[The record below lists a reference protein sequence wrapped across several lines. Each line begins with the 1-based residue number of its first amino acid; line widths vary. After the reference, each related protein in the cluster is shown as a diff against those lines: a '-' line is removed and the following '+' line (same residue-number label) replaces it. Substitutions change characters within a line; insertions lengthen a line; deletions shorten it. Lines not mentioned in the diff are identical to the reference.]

1 MMAVQYLSSHLC
13 SRLRLGRTFAVAVRI
28 DKLQSH
34 AGHLHSTA
42 PVRTSDS
49 RSVKPL
55 PRKKSKALV
64 ATDVITDQ
72 MSYFLKINKLIE
84 GERRKQSL
92 LVKTMKELLDAI
104 SRSREQLQLIQPW
117 FWNLVE
123 TDQKRQLIVECAVE
137 GFQKAGVYPLLEDG
151 VFTIDQL
158 VKSAPIASKAEVP
171 GVYARLY
178 LAKRKSGLYIGS
190 SGNIMSRMKGH
201 NKNLPKARGLQ
212 ANAYARAIGKHQR
225 VLCDL
230 NDNTFAQQD
239 EHIRLVIEQL
249 LVILLGTYAISDIEN
264 SIAPGCQQH
273 ERAHA
278 KLAPS
283 RYVKMEDIVKV
294 EPGAVDGD
302 SDEEALSI
310 IIRGRSARTSLEL
323 AKLGLEVCTKCGW
336 HPITAR
342 LDPNTKFGTR
352 VAFGTDISPL
362 NWFSPIDTI
371 IPPSAKATKANSRT
385 TAITIYRKGT
395 LEVVVAPVATLD
407 LQPQAST

>member
-1 MMAVQYLSSHLC
+1 MMAVQFLSSHLC

-34 AGHLHSTA
+34 ACHLHSTA
-42 PVRTSDS
+42 TVRTSDS

-64 ATDVITDQ
+64 ATDVVTDQ

-104 SRSREQLQLIQPW
+104 SRSRGQLPLIQPW

-123 TDQKRQLIVECAVE
+123 TDQERQLVIECAVE
-137 GFQKAGVYPLLEDG
+137 GFQKAGVYTLLEDG

-178 LAKRKSGLYIGS
+178 LAKRKSALYIGS

-201 NKNLPKARGLQ
+201 EKYLPKAGGLH
-212 ANAYARAIGKHQR
+212 ANAHARAIGKRHR
-225 VLCDL
+225 VICDL
-230 NDNTFAQQD
+230 NDNIFAQQD

-249 LVILLGTYAISDIEN
+249 LIILLGTYAISEIEN
-264 SIAPGCQQH
+264 FIALGYQQD
-273 ERAHA
+273 RRTSAD
-278 KLAPS
+278 LAPS
-283 RYVKMEDIVKV
+283 RHAKV
-294 EPGAVDGD
+294 EDKLNEEPKALDGD
-302 SDEEALSI
+302 SDEEGLSR
-310 IIRGRSARTSLEL
+310 IIRGRSARTSFKL
-323 AKLGLEVCTKCGW
+323 AKLGLEVCKKCGW
-336 HPITAR
+336 HPTTAC
-342 LDPNTKFGTR
+342 LDPNQKYGTR

-371 IPPSAKATKANSRT
+371 MPSVKAMTANSRT

-395 LEVVVAPVATLD
+395 LEVVVAPVATSD
-407 LQPQAST
+407 LQAQA